1 MIIPPITKGQK
12 NTLIFTAL
20 LFFLLVIAF
29 NWKSCNRQVS
39 TKVVLYDTYAI
50 DTLTLKLT
58 KQSELNALYV
68 QRISELEKA
77 MDSLKVSIGQNK
89 NKLTILKKRKK
100 DESHF
105 NYSSWTN
112 NEFTKFLSDRYNN

>member
-20 LFFLLVIAF
+20 LLFLLVIAF